1 MTAAMQNDLLPK
13 TVDVCGREYPIR
25 SDYRVILDI
34 CRVLDDTDY
43 SQYDK
48 ALAVLVAFYPDIS
61 DIPQAHYK
69 EALEWCM
76 WFIRCGDEEPDG
88 KTPRLID
95 WDQDI
100 RYIVSPINR
109 VAGMEVRDVEYM
121 HWWTFIGYFSEIGDC
136 LFAQIVNVRQK
147 LATGKTLNKDEREFY
162 RKNRKL
168 VDLKQRYTT
177 QESELI
183 RVWA

>member
-1 MTAAMQNDLLPK
+1 
-13 TVDVCGREYPIR
+13 
-25 SDYRVILDI
+25 
-34 CRVLDDTDY
+34 
-43 SQYDK
+43 
-48 ALAVLVAFYPDIS
+48 
-61 DIPQAHYK
+61 
-69 EALEWCM
+69 
-76 WFIRCGDEEPDG
+76 
-88 KTPRLID
+88 
-95 WDQDI
+95 
-100 RYIVSPINR
+100 
-109 VAGMEVRDVEYM
+109 MEVRDVEYM

>member
-1 MTAAMQNDLLPK
+1 MQNDLLPK
-13 TVDVCGREYPIR
+13 TVDVCGREYLIR

-61 DIPQAHYK
+61 DIPQEHYK
-69 EALEWCM
+69 EALERCM

-88 KTPRLID
+88 KTLRLID

>member
-13 TVDVCGREYPIR
+13 TVDICGREYPIR

-34 CRVLDDTDY
+34 CRVLDDADY
-43 SQYDK
+43 NQYDK

-61 DIPQAHYK
+61 DIPQEHYK

-76 WFIRCGDEEPDG
+76 WFIRCGDE
-88 KTPRLID
+88 
-95 WDQDI
+95 
-100 RYIVSPINR
+100 
-109 VAGMEVRDVEYM
+109 EYM

-147 LATGKTLNKDEREFY
+147 LAAGKTLNKDEREFY

-177 QESELI
+177 QENDLI
-183 RVWA
+183 REWV